1 MSKEEG
7 KEKEMVSKKWEPK
20 VNLVDNKKDVLVY
33 FNKSMLTGLNIPS
46 TWLAEAA
53 SVLHC
58 RTGSLPFV
66 YLGLSIGGDSRKLSF
81 WKLVVDRVVARLS
94 AWNNQ
99 FLSLGGC
106 MVLLKSV
113 LSSLPVYFLSF
124 FKAPAGIISSI
135 ESIFKKNNLGGL

>member
-1 MSKEEG
+1 VSKEEG

-135 ESIFKKNNLGGL
+135 ESIFKKII